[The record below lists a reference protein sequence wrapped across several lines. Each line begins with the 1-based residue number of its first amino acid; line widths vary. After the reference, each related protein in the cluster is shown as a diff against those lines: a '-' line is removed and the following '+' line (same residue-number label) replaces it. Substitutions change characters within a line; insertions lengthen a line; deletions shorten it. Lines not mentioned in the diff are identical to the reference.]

1 MFELLFFLVNFP
13 YFLYHLSSILGAGNS
28 TRFKKRFRFLDSM
41 TKVRI
46 KLASIDISA
55 LNPVI
60 QSIKDITTRAGVVM
74 RGPIPIPTRR
84 LKVTTRKSPC
94 GNGTATFDRF
104 EMRVHRR
111 IIDIPAEDRILH
123 PIMKL
128 QIPRSVQIKIEMKD

>member
-1 MFELLFFLVNFP
+1 MV
-13 YFLYHLSSILGAGNS
+13 G
-28 TRFKKRFRFLDSM
+28 
-41 TKVRI
+41 KVRI
-46 KLASIDISA
+46 KLASINIEE

-60 QSIKDITTRAGVVM
+60 ASIKEITVRAGVIM

-94 GNGTATFDRF
+94 GNGTATFDKY

-111 IIDIPAEDRILH
+111 ILDIPAEDRILH

>member
-1 MFELLFFLVNFP
+1 M
-13 YFLYHLSSILGAGNS
+13 A
-28 TRFKKRFRFLDSM
+28 
-41 TKVRI
+41 KVRI
-46 KLASIDISA
+46 KLSSTEIAP
-55 LNPVI
+55 LNMVI
-60 QSIKDITTRAGVVM
+60 ESIKEIIARAGVNM

-94 GNGTATFDRF
+94 GDGTATFDRF

-128 QIPRSVQIKIEMKD
+128 QIPRSVQIKIEMKE

>member
-1 MFELLFFLVNFP
+1 
-13 YFLYHLSSILGAGNS
+13 
-28 TRFKKRFRFLDSM
+28 M

-46 KLASIDISA
+46 KLNSIEIDKINS
-55 LNPVI
+55 VI
-60 QSIKDITTRAGVVM
+60 ESIKEITNRAGVVM
-74 RGPIPIPTRR
+74 RGPIPLPTKH
-84 LKVTTRKSPC
+84 LKITTRKSPC

-128 QIPRSVQIKIEMKD
+128 